1 MSEVTNNEDLRG
13 FNPIIKERIDKL
25 RENSEFNKR
34 VRIFLEFIQK
44 YPNQAAELLALREN
58 DAHVDSLTGSL
69 TYRGFAEHSLI
80 IIEQIKAINPEILEN
95 TWILYGDVDG
105 LKRTNDTQKRKAGDN
120 LLVSINDSIKEVVG
134 GELLGR
140 VGSDEF
146 AILLINIKG
155 DSVKEVYNKIMQ
167 AVEMKRRNNVIPEWS
182 GISFGLAKV
191 GKNTNLK
198 EVLYNADEAMR
209 EAKDKR
215 INTPGERG
223 GHVDMV
229 LIE

>member
-1 MSEVTNNEDLRG
+1 MG
-13 FNPIIKERIDKL
+13 F
-25 RENSEFNKR
+25 FQ
-34 VRIFLEFIQK
+34 EFIQK

-58 DAHVDSLTGSL
+58 DAHIDSLTGSL
-69 TYRGFAEHSLI
+69 TYRGFTEHSLI

-95 TWILYGDVDG
+95 TWVLYGDVDG
-105 LKRTNDTQKRKAGDN
+105 LKRTNDTQNLGRKAGDN
-120 LLVSINDSIKEVVG
+120 LLVSINNSIKEVVG
-134 GELLGR
+134 EGLLGR

-155 DSVKEVYNKIMQ
+155 DYVKGVYNKIMQ
-167 AVEMKRRNNVIPEWS
+167 EVELKRRNNLIPEWS

-191 GKNTNLK
+191 GENTNLK
-198 EVLYNADEAMR
+198 EILYKADEAMR

-223 GHVDMV
+223 GHVDLI